1 MKKHYAI
8 LMLIA
13 VLLFSNF
20 NSVFAFDDQNLSG
33 SIPFDVNAKSA
44 ILMDSDTGT
53 VLYEKNIHERLAP
66 ASVTKIMTLYLI
78 MEAIDSGKIK
88 LDDMVRV
95 SEYASSMGGSQVYLA
110 PGEEMSVEDLIKAI
124 TIASANDA
132 AVALAEYI
140 AGSEQ
145 LFVEMMNDAVSK
157 WGLKDTHFVN
167 VTGLPTDNHYT
178 SVYDTAI
185 ISMKLIN
192 EHPSILKYTSIWMD
206 TLREGKFGLANTNKL
221 IRTYG
226 ADGLK
231 TGSTEEAKYCLSATK
246 KVGNT
251 RLIAVLFGAPDSKT
265 RFGETIKLLDYG
277 FANYET
283 YNLFKK
289 GDLVGKINVE
299 KGSINIYEIRIPKDI
314 SILIKK
320 GEGGNIVSSVEL
332 VDKIVAPAKV
342 GYEIGKIII
351 KNKGEVIQEIPLT
364 TEVDIQKATFSNI
377 IKKIYKCWLTF

>member
-1 MKKHYAI
+1 
-8 LMLIA
+8 MLIA

>member
-124 TIASANDA
+124 AIASANDA

>member
-246 KVGNT
+246 K
-251 RLIAVLFGAPDSKT
+251 
-265 RFGETIKLLDYG
+265 
-277 FANYET
+277 
-283 YNLFKK
+283 
-289 GDLVGKINVE
+289 LV
-299 KGSINIYEIRIPKDI
+299 
-314 SILIKK
+314 IL
-320 GEGGNIVSSVEL
+320 V
-332 VDKIVAPAKV
+332 
-342 GYEIGKIII
+342 
-351 KNKGEVIQEIPLT
+351 
-364 TEVDIQKATFSNI
+364 
-377 IKKIYKCWLTF
+377 